1 MFHLMIVQ
9 NVEFDLQH
17 LENAMTYKGVFPRN
31 LAYPLLMVQMKKKTK
46 TKTKLCSIHKVVVFA
61 NYKDKSLVLLT
72 INFRA
77 KCKEKTNLMVR

>member
-31 LAYPLLMVQMKKKTK
+31 LAYPLLMVQMKKKNKNKNKIMQYT
-46 TKTKLCSIHKVVVFA
+46 
-61 NYKDKSLVLLT
+61 
-72 INFRA
+72 
-77 KCKEKTNLMVR
+77 

>member
-1 MFHLMIVQ
+1 MFHLMIVR

-17 LENAMTYKGVFPRN
+17 LENAMSYKDVFPRN
-31 LAYPLLMVQMKKKTK
+31 LAYPLFMVQMKKKK
-46 TKTKLCSIHKVVVFA
+46 TKTKLCSIHKVVLFA
-61 NYKDKSLVLLT
+61 NYTDKALVLLT

>member
-1 MFHLMIVQ
+1 MFHLMIVR

-31 LAYPLLMVQMKKKTK
+31 LAYPLFMVQMKKKKK
-46 TKTKLCSIHKVVVFA
+46 TKICSIHKVVVFA
-61 NYKDKSLVLLT
+61 NYPDKALVLLT

-77 KCKEKTNLMVR
+77 KCKEKTKLMVR